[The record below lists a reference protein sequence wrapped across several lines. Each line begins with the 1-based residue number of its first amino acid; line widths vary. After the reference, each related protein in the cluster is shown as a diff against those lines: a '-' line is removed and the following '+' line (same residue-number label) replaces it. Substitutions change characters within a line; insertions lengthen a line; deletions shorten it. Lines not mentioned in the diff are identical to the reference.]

1 MIPAMFLFAAA
12 LSVGCPVM
20 NRATAG
26 GALGGEVQVAVT
38 RSEKSPAFTCQFTRA
53 EYELTIEV
61 STLAAPDQFA
71 RFADHTCQGGREV
84 VPLRAIGNEAIACS
98 LGTGGQ
104 IVEKAVV
111 RVRNQTFIIR
121 MSATDKAA
129 DTKSIRS
136 KTTELA
142 EEVAGYLF

>member
-12 LSVGCPVM
+12 SVSCPVM
-20 NRATAG
+20 NVATAG
-26 GALGGEVQVAVT
+26 GALGGEVQVTVNRA
-38 RSEKSPAFTCQFTRA
+38 EKSPNYTCQFSRA
-53 EYELTIEV
+53 EYELVIEV
-61 STLAAPDQFA
+61 NTLAAPDQFA
-71 RFADHTCQGGREV
+71 HFADRACQGGHEV

-111 RVRNQTFIIR
+111 RVRNQAFVIR
-121 MSATDKAA
+121 MSAADKPA
-129 DTKSIRS
+129 DSKVIRS
-136 KTTELA
+136 KTAELA